1 MQQDENKVIQI
12 NNATTVCPMKAI
24 PLTAGISTVI
34 WNIALICCRKS
45 YTWKYQ
51 ELFKEPF
58 LCKLPVAQWTSNS
71 THARFSWYF
80 ATEFLILTAKNTNES
95 WRPDPS
101 AIMETT
107 ILAAPAGWMDVM
119 SVPFKQGAGLR
130 DQALVHI
137 LPNIYLNTKKK
148 NNNFQH

>member
-1 MQQDENKVIQI
+1 M
-12 NNATTVCPMKAI
+12 
-24 PLTAGISTVI
+24 
-34 WNIALICCRKS
+34 
-45 YTWKYQ
+45 
-51 ELFKEPF
+51 
-58 LCKLPVAQWTSNS
+58 
-71 THARFSWYF
+71 
-80 ATEFLILTAKNTNES
+80 ILTAKNTNES

-137 LPNIYLNTKKK
+137 LPNILPILIQKRRRIISSIKLSEPL
-148 NNNFQH
+148 